1 MKRQFT
7 ESLDVG
13 NVKLCYN
20 KKRYKNYIFRLKDRS
35 RPGRVRAIFT
45 EVIEMKK
52 RGIAVLLAGI
62 MAVALPVNAFA
73 SSGNKDTG
81 VPYVSLGADL
91 NQEERA
97 TVLKLLG
104 ISESDL
110 EKYTVTTVTNA
121 EEHEYLDSY
130 LSNSIIGSRAL
141 SSVLVEGKKD
151 GSGINVTTSNITY
164 CTPGMYENAL
174 ATAGI
179 ENADIKV
186 AGPFNISGT
195 AALVGAIKAYENMT
209 GEKVSEES
217 ADTATNELV
226 VTGQVAENVGDQEKA
241 EELIGAVKGEVV
253 DGNAT
258 TSEEI
263 GDVVDQAAQEMKVSL
278 SEEDRQAIIDLMK
291 KISDLDLNIDSLRQ
305 QAKNLY
311 DRIAGLNLNLNIDEE
326 QVKGFFEKILDFIKG
341 LFS

>member
-1 MKRQFT
+1 
-7 ESLDVG
+7 
-13 NVKLCYN
+13 
-20 KKRYKNYIFRLKDRS
+20 
-35 RPGRVRAIFT
+35 
-45 EVIEMKK
+45 
-52 RGIAVLLAGI
+52 
-62 MAVALPVNAFA
+62 MAVALPVTAYGA
-73 SSGNKDTG
+73 SDNKNTDT
-81 VPYVSLGADL
+81 PYVALGADL

-97 TVLKLLG
+97 TVLRLLG
-104 ISESDL
+104 ISEEDL
-110 EKYTVTTVTNA
+110 NNYTVTTVTNA
-121 EEHEYLDSY
+121 DEHEYLDSY
-130 LSNSIIGSRAL
+130 LSSSIIGSRAL
-141 SSVLVEGKKD
+141 SSVMVEGTAE

-209 GEKVSEES
+209 GEEVKKEN

-241 EELIGAVKGEVV
+241 EQLIGAVKGEVV
-253 DGNAT
+253 EGNAT
-258 TSEEI
+258 TTEEI
-263 GDVVDQAAQEMKVSL
+263 GNVVDQAAQEMEVNL

-291 KISDLDLNIDSLRQ
+291 KIDDLNLNIDSLKE
-305 QAKNLY
+305 QASNLY
-311 DRIAGLNLNLNIDEE
+311 DQIAGLDLNLNIDEE
-326 QVKGFFEKILDFIKG
+326 QVKGFFEKILDFFRG

>member
-1 MKRQFT
+1 
-7 ESLDVG
+7 
-13 NVKLCYN
+13 
-20 KKRYKNYIFRLKDRS
+20 
-35 RPGRVRAIFT
+35 
-45 EVIEMKK
+45 MKK
-52 RGIAVLLAGI
+52 RWMAILLTCI
-62 MAVALPVNAFA
+62 MAVALPVTAYGA
-73 SSGNKDTG
+73 SDNKNTDT
-81 VPYVSLGADL
+81 PYVALGADL

-97 TVLKLLG
+97 TVLRLLG
-104 ISESDL
+104 ISEEDL
-110 EKYTVTTVTNA
+110 NNYTVTTVTNA
-121 EEHEYLDSY
+121 DEHEYLDSY
-130 LSNSIIGSRAL
+130 LSSSIIGSRAL
-141 SSVLVEGKKD
+141 SSVMVEGTAE

-209 GEKVSEES
+209 GEEVKKEN

-241 EELIGAVKGEVV
+241 EQLIGAVKGEVV
-253 DGNAT
+253 EGNAT
-258 TSEEI
+258 TTEEI
-263 GDVVDQAAQEMKVSL
+263 GNVVDQAAQEMEVNL

-291 KISDLDLNIDSLRQ
+291 KIDDLNLNIDSLKE
-305 QAKNLY
+305 QASNLY
-311 DRIAGLNLNLNIDEE
+311 DQIAGLDLNLSIDEE
-326 QVKGFFEKILDFIKG
+326 QVKGFFEKILDFFRG

>member
-1 MKRQFT
+1 
-7 ESLDVG
+7 
-13 NVKLCYN
+13 
-20 KKRYKNYIFRLKDRS
+20 
-35 RPGRVRAIFT
+35 
-45 EVIEMKK
+45 MKK
-52 RGIAVLLAGI
+52 RWMAILLTCI
-62 MAVALPVNAFA
+62 MAVALPVTAYGA
-73 SSGNKDTG
+73 SDNKNTDT
-81 VPYVSLGADL
+81 PYVALGADL

-97 TVLKLLG
+97 TVLRLLG
-104 ISESDL
+104 ISEEDL
-110 EKYTVTTVTNA
+110 NNYTVTTVTNA
-121 EEHEYLDSY
+121 DEHEYLDSY
-130 LSNSIIGSRAL
+130 LSSSIIGSRAL
-141 SSVLVEGKKD
+141 SSVMVEGTAE

-209 GEKVSEES
+209 GEEVKKEN

-241 EELIGAVKGEVV
+241 EQLSGAVKGEVV
-253 DGNAT
+253 EGNAT
-258 TSEEI
+258 TTEEI
-263 GDVVDQAAQEMKVSL
+263 GNVVDQAAQEMEVNL

-291 KISDLDLNIDSLRQ
+291 KINDLNLNIDSLKE
-305 QAKNLY
+305 QASNLY
-311 DRIAGLNLNLNIDEE
+311 DQIAGLDLNLNIDEE
-326 QVKGFFEKILDFIKG
+326 QVKGFFEKILDFFRG

>member
-1 MKRQFT
+1 
-7 ESLDVG
+7 
-13 NVKLCYN
+13 
-20 KKRYKNYIFRLKDRS
+20 
-35 RPGRVRAIFT
+35 
-45 EVIEMKK
+45 MKK
-52 RGIAVLLAGI
+52 RWMAILLTCI
-62 MAVALPVNAFA
+62 MAVALPVTAYGA
-73 SSGNKDTG
+73 SDNKNTDT
-81 VPYVSLGADL
+81 PYVALGADL

-97 TVLKLLG
+97 TVLRLLG
-104 ISESDL
+104 ISEEDL
-110 EKYTVTTVTNA
+110 NNYTVTTVTNA
-121 EEHEYLDSY
+121 DEHEYLDSY
-130 LSNSIIGSRAL
+130 LSSSIIGSRAL
-141 SSVLVEGKKD
+141 SSVMVEGTAE

-209 GEKVSEES
+209 GEEVKKEN

-241 EELIGAVKGEVV
+241 EQLIGAVKGEVV
-253 DGNAT
+253 EGNAT
-258 TSEEI
+258 TTEEI
-263 GDVVDQAAQEMKVSL
+263 GNVVDQAAQEMEVNL

-291 KISDLDLNIDSLRQ
+291 KIDDLNLNIDSLKE
-305 QAKNLY
+305 QASNLY
-311 DRIAGLNLNLNIDEE
+311 DQIAGLDLNLNIDEE
-326 QVKGFFEKILDFIKG
+326 QVKGFFEKILDFFSG

>member
-1 MKRQFT
+1 
-7 ESLDVG
+7 
-13 NVKLCYN
+13 
-20 KKRYKNYIFRLKDRS
+20 
-35 RPGRVRAIFT
+35 
-45 EVIEMKK
+45 MKK
-52 RGIAVLLAGI
+52 RWMAILLTCI
-62 MAVALPVNAFA
+62 MAVALPVTTYGA
-73 SSGNKDTG
+73 SDNKNTDT
-81 VPYVSLGADL
+81 PYVALGADL

-97 TVLKLLG
+97 TVLRLLG
-104 ISESDL
+104 ISEEDL
-110 EKYTVTTVTNA
+110 NNYTVTTVTNA
-121 EEHEYLDSY
+121 DEHEYLDSY
-130 LSNSIIGSRAL
+130 LSSSIIGSRAL
-141 SSVLVEGKKD
+141 SSVMVEGTAE

-209 GEKVSEES
+209 GEEVKKEN

-241 EELIGAVKGEVV
+241 EQLIGAVKGEVV
-253 DGNAT
+253 EGNAT
-258 TSEEI
+258 TTEEI
-263 GDVVDQAAQEMKVSL
+263 GNVVDQAAQEMEVNL

-291 KISDLDLNIDSLRQ
+291 KIDDLNLNIDSLKE
-305 QAKNLY
+305 QASNLY
-311 DRIAGLNLNLNIDEE
+311 DQIAGLDLNLNIDEE
-326 QVKGFFEKILDFIKG
+326 QVKGFFEKILDFFRG

>member
-1 MKRQFT
+1 
-7 ESLDVG
+7 
-13 NVKLCYN
+13 
-20 KKRYKNYIFRLKDRS
+20 
-35 RPGRVRAIFT
+35 
-45 EVIEMKK
+45 MKK
-52 RGIAVLLAGI
+52 RWMAILLTCI
-62 MAVALPVNAFA
+62 MAVALPVTAYGA
-73 SSGNKDTG
+73 SDNKNTDT
-81 VPYVSLGADL
+81 PYVALGAEL

-97 TVLKLLG
+97 TVLRLLG
-104 ISESDL
+104 ISEEDL
-110 EKYTVTTVTNA
+110 NNYTVTTVTNA
-121 EEHEYLDSY
+121 DEHEYLDSY
-130 LSNSIIGSRAL
+130 LSSSIIGSRAL
-141 SSVLVEGKKD
+141 SSVMVEGTAE

-209 GEKVSEES
+209 GEEVKKEN

-241 EELIGAVKGEVV
+241 EQLIGAVKGEVV
-253 DGNAT
+253 EGNAT
-258 TSEEI
+258 TTEEI
-263 GDVVDQAAQEMKVSL
+263 GNVVDQAAQEMEVNL

-291 KISDLDLNIDSLRQ
+291 KIDDLNLNIDSLKE
-305 QAKNLY
+305 QASNLY
-311 DRIAGLNLNLNIDEE
+311 DQIAGLDLNLNIDEE
-326 QVKGFFEKILDFIKG
+326 QVKGFFEKILDFFRG

>member
-1 MKRQFT
+1 
-7 ESLDVG
+7 
-13 NVKLCYN
+13 
-20 KKRYKNYIFRLKDRS
+20 
-35 RPGRVRAIFT
+35 
-45 EVIEMKK
+45 MKK
-52 RGIAVLLAGI
+52 RWMAILLTCI
-62 MAVALPVNAFA
+62 MAVALPVTAYGA
-73 SSGNKDTG
+73 SDNKNTDT
-81 VPYVSLGADL
+81 PYVALGADL

-97 TVLKLLG
+97 TVLRLLG
-104 ISESDL
+104 INEEDL
-110 EKYTVTTVTNA
+110 NNYTVTTVTNA
-121 EEHEYLDSY
+121 DEHEYLDSY
-130 LSNSIIGSRAL
+130 LSSSIIGSRAL
-141 SSVLVEGKKD
+141 SSVMVEGTAE

-209 GEKVSEES
+209 GEEVKKEN

-241 EELIGAVKGEVV
+241 EQLIGAVKGEVV
-253 DGNAT
+253 EGNAT
-258 TSEEI
+258 TTEEI
-263 GDVVDQAAQEMKVSL
+263 GNVVDQAAQEMEVNL

-291 KISDLDLNIDSLRQ
+291 KIDDLNLNIDSLKE
-305 QAKNLY
+305 QASNLY
-311 DRIAGLNLNLNIDEE
+311 DQIAGLDLNLNIDEE
-326 QVKGFFEKILDFIKG
+326 QVKGFFEKILDFFRG

>member
-1 MKRQFT
+1 
-7 ESLDVG
+7 
-13 NVKLCYN
+13 
-20 KKRYKNYIFRLKDRS
+20 
-35 RPGRVRAIFT
+35 
-45 EVIEMKK
+45 MKK
-52 RGIAVLLAGI
+52 RWMAILLTCI
-62 MAVALPVNAFA
+62 MAVALPVTAYGA
-73 SSGNKDTG
+73 SDNKNTDT
-81 VPYVSLGADL
+81 PYVALGADL

-97 TVLKLLG
+97 TVLRLLG
-104 ISESDL
+104 ISEEDL
-110 EKYTVTTVTNA
+110 NNYTVTTVTNA
-121 EEHEYLDSY
+121 DEHEYLDSY
-130 LSNSIIGSRAL
+130 LSSSIIGSRAL
-141 SSVLVEGKKD
+141 SSVMVEGTAE

-209 GEKVSEES
+209 GEEVKKEN

-241 EELIGAVKGEVV
+241 EQLIGAVKGEVV
-253 DGNAT
+253 EGNAT
-258 TSEEI
+258 TTEEI
-263 GDVVDQAAQEMKVSL
+263 GNVVDQAAQEMEVNL

-291 KISDLDLNIDSLRQ
+291 KIDDLNLNIDSLKE
-305 QAKNLY
+305 QASNLY
-311 DRIAGLNLNLNIDEE
+311 DQIAGLDLNLNIDEE
-326 QVKGFFEKILDFIKG
+326 QVKGCFEKILDFFRG

>member
-1 MKRQFT
+1 
-7 ESLDVG
+7 
-13 NVKLCYN
+13 
-20 KKRYKNYIFRLKDRS
+20 
-35 RPGRVRAIFT
+35 
-45 EVIEMKK
+45 MKK
-52 RGIAVLLAGI
+52 RWMAILLTCI
-62 MAVALPVNAFA
+62 MAVALPVTAYGA
-73 SSGNKDTG
+73 SDNKNTDT
-81 VPYVSLGADL
+81 PYVALGADL

-97 TVLKLLG
+97 TVLRLLG
-104 ISESDL
+104 ISEEDL
-110 EKYTVTTVTNA
+110 NNYTVTTVTNA
-121 EEHEYLDSY
+121 DEHEYLDSY
-130 LSNSIIGSRAL
+130 LSSSIIGSRAL
-141 SSVLVEGKKD
+141 SSVMVEGTAE

-209 GEKVSEES
+209 GEEVKKEN

-241 EELIGAVKGEVV
+241 EQLIGVVKGEVV
-253 DGNAT
+253 EGNAT
-258 TSEEI
+258 TTEEI
-263 GDVVDQAAQEMKVSL
+263 GNVVDQAAQEMEVNL

-291 KISDLDLNIDSLRQ
+291 KIDDLNLNIDSLKE
-305 QAKNLY
+305 QASNLY
-311 DRIAGLNLNLNIDEE
+311 DQIAGLDLNLNIDEE
-326 QVKGFFEKILDFIKG
+326 QVKGFFEKILDFFRG

>member
-1 MKRQFT
+1 
-7 ESLDVG
+7 
-13 NVKLCYN
+13 
-20 KKRYKNYIFRLKDRS
+20 
-35 RPGRVRAIFT
+35 
-45 EVIEMKK
+45 MKK
-52 RGIAVLLAGI
+52 GWMAILLTCI
-62 MAVALPVNAFA
+62 MAVALPVTAYGA
-73 SSGNKDTG
+73 SDNKNTDT
-81 VPYVSLGADL
+81 PYVALGADL

-97 TVLKLLG
+97 TVLRLLG
-104 ISESDL
+104 ISEEDL
-110 EKYTVTTVTNA
+110 NNYTVTTVTNA
-121 EEHEYLDSY
+121 DEHEYLDSY
-130 LSNSIIGSRAL
+130 LSSSIIGSRAL
-141 SSVLVEGKKD
+141 SSVMVEGTAE

-209 GEKVSEES
+209 GEEVKKEN

-241 EELIGAVKGEVV
+241 EQLIGAVKGEVV
-253 DGNAT
+253 EGNAT
-258 TSEEI
+258 TTEEI
-263 GDVVDQAAQEMKVSL
+263 GNVVDQAAQEMEVNL

-291 KISDLDLNIDSLRQ
+291 KIDDLNLNIDSLKE
-305 QAKNLY
+305 QASNLY
-311 DRIAGLNLNLNIDEE
+311 DQIAGLDLNLNIDEE
-326 QVKGFFEKILDFIKG
+326 QVKGFFEKILDFFRG

>member
-1 MKRQFT
+1 
-7 ESLDVG
+7 
-13 NVKLCYN
+13 
-20 KKRYKNYIFRLKDRS
+20 
-35 RPGRVRAIFT
+35 
-45 EVIEMKK
+45 MKK
-52 RGIAVLLAGI
+52 RWMAILLTCI
-62 MAVALPVNAFA
+62 MAVALPVTAYGA
-73 SSGNKDTG
+73 SDNKNTDT
-81 VPYVSLGADL
+81 PYVALGADL

-97 TVLKLLG
+97 TVLRLLG
-104 ISESDL
+104 ISEEDL
-110 EKYTVTTVTNA
+110 NNYTVTTVTNA
-121 EEHEYLDSY
+121 DEHEYLDSY
-130 LSNSIIGSRAL
+130 LSSSIIGSRAL
-141 SSVLVEGKKD
+141 SSVMVEGTAE

-209 GEKVSEES
+209 GEEVKKEN

-241 EELIGAVKGEVV
+241 EQLIGAVKGEVV
-253 DGNAT
+253 EGNAT
-258 TSEEI
+258 TTEEI
-263 GDVVDQAAQEMKVSL
+263 GNVVDQAAQEMEVNL

-291 KISDLDLNIDSLRQ
+291 KIDDLNLNIDSLKE
-305 QAKNLY
+305 QASNLY
-311 DRIAGLNLNLNIDEE
+311 DQIAGLDLNLNIDEE
-326 QVKGFFEKILDFIKG
+326 QVKGFFEKILDFFRG

>member
-1 MKRQFT
+1 
-7 ESLDVG
+7 
-13 NVKLCYN
+13 
-20 KKRYKNYIFRLKDRS
+20 
-35 RPGRVRAIFT
+35 
-45 EVIEMKK
+45 MKK
-52 RGIAVLLAGI
+52 RWMAILLTCI
-62 MAVALPVNAFA
+62 MAVALPVTAYGA
-73 SSGNKDTG
+73 SDNKNTDT
-81 VPYVSLGADL
+81 PYVALGADL

-97 TVLKLLG
+97 TVLRLLG
-104 ISESDL
+104 ISEEDL
-110 EKYTVTTVTNA
+110 NNYTVTTVTNA
-121 EEHEYLDSY
+121 DEHEYLDSY
-130 LSNSIIGSRAL
+130 LSSSIIGSRAL
-141 SSVLVEGKKD
+141 SSVMVEGTAE

-209 GEKVSEES
+209 GEEVKKEN

-241 EELIGAVKGEVV
+241 EQLIGAVKGEVV
-253 DGNAT
+253 GGNAT
-258 TSEEI
+258 TTEEI
-263 GDVVDQAAQEMKVSL
+263 GNVVDQAAQEMEVNL

-291 KISDLDLNIDSLRQ
+291 KIDDLNLNIDSLKE
-305 QAKNLY
+305 QASNLY
-311 DRIAGLNLNLNIDEE
+311 DQIAGLDLNLNIDEE
-326 QVKGFFEKILDFIKG
+326 QVKGFFEKILDFFRG

>member
-1 MKRQFT
+1 
-7 ESLDVG
+7 
-13 NVKLCYN
+13 
-20 KKRYKNYIFRLKDRS
+20 
-35 RPGRVRAIFT
+35 
-45 EVIEMKK
+45 MKK
-52 RGIAVLLAGI
+52 RWMAILLTCI
-62 MAVALPVNAFA
+62 MAVALPVTAYGA
-73 SSGNKDTG
+73 SDNKNTDT
-81 VPYVSLGADL
+81 PYVALGADL

-97 TVLKLLG
+97 TVLRLLG
-104 ISESDL
+104 ISEEDL
-110 EKYTVTTVTNA
+110 NNYTVTTVTNA
-121 EEHEYLDSY
+121 DEHEYLDSY
-130 LSNSIIGSRAL
+130 LSSSIIGSRAL
-141 SSVLVEGKKD
+141 SSVMVEGTAE

-209 GEKVSEES
+209 GEEVKKEN

-241 EELIGAVKGEVV
+241 EQLIGAVKGEVV
-253 DGNAT
+253 EGNAT
-258 TSEEI
+258 TTEEI
-263 GDVVDQAAQEMKVSL
+263 GNVVDQAAQEMEVNL

-291 KISDLDLNIDSLRQ
+291 KIDDLNLNIDSLKE
-305 QAKNLY
+305 QASNLY
-311 DRIAGLNLNLNIDEE
+311 DQIAGLDLNLNIDEE
-326 QVKGFFEKILDFIKG
+326 QVKGFFEKILDFFRE

>member
-1 MKRQFT
+1 
-7 ESLDVG
+7 
-13 NVKLCYN
+13 
-20 KKRYKNYIFRLKDRS
+20 
-35 RPGRVRAIFT
+35 
-45 EVIEMKK
+45 MKK
-52 RGIAVLLAGI
+52 RWMAILLTCI
-62 MAVALPVNAFA
+62 MAVALPVTAYGA
-73 SSGNKDTG
+73 SDNKNTDT
-81 VPYVSLGADL
+81 PYVALGADL

-97 TVLKLLG
+97 TVLRLLG
-104 ISESDL
+104 ISEEDL
-110 EKYTVTTVTNA
+110 NNYTVTTVTNA
-121 EEHEYLDSY
+121 DEHEYLDSY
-130 LSNSIIGSRAL
+130 LSSSIIGSRAL
-141 SSVLVEGKKD
+141 SSVMVEGTAE

-209 GEKVSEES
+209 GEEVKKEN

-241 EELIGAVKGEVV
+241 EQLIGAVKGEVV
-253 DGNAT
+253 EGNAT
-258 TSEEI
+258 TTEEI
-263 GDVVDQAAQEMKVSL
+263 VNVVDQAAQEMEVNL

-291 KISDLDLNIDSLRQ
+291 KIDDLNLNIDSLKE
-305 QAKNLY
+305 QASNLY
-311 DRIAGLNLNLNIDEE
+311 DQIAGLDLNLNIDEE
-326 QVKGFFEKILDFIKG
+326 QVKGFFEKILDFFRG

>member
-1 MKRQFT
+1 
-7 ESLDVG
+7 
-13 NVKLCYN
+13 
-20 KKRYKNYIFRLKDRS
+20 
-35 RPGRVRAIFT
+35 
-45 EVIEMKK
+45 MKK
-52 RGIAVLLAGI
+52 RWMAILLTCI
-62 MAVALPVNAFA
+62 MAVALPVTAYGA
-73 SSGNKDTG
+73 SDNKNTDT
-81 VPYVSLGADL
+81 PYVALGADL

-97 TVLKLLG
+97 TVLRLLG
-104 ISESDL
+104 ISEEDL
-110 EKYTVTTVTNA
+110 NNYTVTTVTNA
-121 EEHEYLDSY
+121 DEHEYLDSY
-130 LSNSIIGSRAL
+130 LSSSIIGSRAL
-141 SSVLVEGKKD
+141 SSVMVEGTAE

-209 GEKVSEES
+209 GEEVKKEN

-241 EELIGAVKGEVV
+241 EQLIGAVKGEVV
-253 DGNAT
+253 EGNAT
-258 TSEEI
+258 TTEEI
-263 GDVVDQAAQEMKVSL
+263 GNVVDQAAQEMEVNL

-291 KISDLDLNIDSLRQ
+291 KIDDLNLNIDSLKE
-305 QAKNLY
+305 QASNLY
-311 DRIAGLNLNLNIDEE
+311 DQIAGLDLNLNIDEE
-326 QVKGFFEKILDFIKG
+326 QVKGVFEKILDFFRG

>member
-1 MKRQFT
+1 
-7 ESLDVG
+7 
-13 NVKLCYN
+13 
-20 KKRYKNYIFRLKDRS
+20 
-35 RPGRVRAIFT
+35 
-45 EVIEMKK
+45 MKK
-52 RGIAVLLAGI
+52 RWMAILLTCI
-62 MAVALPVNAFA
+62 MAVALPVTAYGA
-73 SSGNKDTG
+73 SDNKNTDT
-81 VPYVSLGADL
+81 PYVALGADL

-97 TVLKLLG
+97 TVLRLLG
-104 ISESDL
+104 ISEEDL
-110 EKYTVTTVTNA
+110 NNYTVTTVTNA
-121 EEHEYLDSY
+121 DEHEYLDSY
-130 LSNSIIGSRAL
+130 LSSSIIGSRAL
-141 SSVLVEGKKD
+141 SSVMVEGTAE

-209 GEKVSEES
+209 GEEVKKEN

-241 EELIGAVKGEVV
+241 EQLIGAVKGEVV
-253 DGNAT
+253 EGNAT
-258 TSEEI
+258 TTEEI
-263 GDVVDQAAQEMKVSL
+263 GNVVEQAAQEMEVNL

-291 KISDLDLNIDSLRQ
+291 KINDLNLNIDSLKE
-305 QAKNLY
+305 QASNLY
-311 DRIAGLNLNLNIDEE
+311 DQIAGLDLNLNIDEE
-326 QVKGFFEKILDFIKG
+326 QVKGFFEKILDFFRG

>member
-1 MKRQFT
+1 
-7 ESLDVG
+7 
-13 NVKLCYN
+13 
-20 KKRYKNYIFRLKDRS
+20 
-35 RPGRVRAIFT
+35 
-45 EVIEMKK
+45 MKK
-52 RGIAVLLAGI
+52 RWMAILLTCI
-62 MAVALPVNAFA
+62 MAVALPVTAYGA
-73 SSGNKDTG
+73 SDNKNTDT
-81 VPYVSLGADL
+81 PYVALGADL

-97 TVLKLLG
+97 TVLRLLG
-104 ISESDL
+104 ISEEDL
-110 EKYTVTTVTNA
+110 NNYTVTTVTNA
-121 EEHEYLDSY
+121 DEHEYLDSY
-130 LSNSIIGSRAL
+130 LSSSIIGSRAL
-141 SSVLVEGKKD
+141 SSVMVEGTAE

-209 GEKVSEES
+209 GEEVKKEN

-241 EELIGAVKGEVV
+241 EQLIGAVKGEVV
-253 DGNAT
+253 EGNAT
-258 TSEEI
+258 TTEEI
-263 GDVVDQAAQEMKVSL
+263 GNVVDQAAQEMEVNL

-291 KISDLDLNIDSLRQ
+291 KIDDLNLNIDSLME
-305 QAKNLY
+305 QASNLY
-311 DRIAGLNLNLNIDEE
+311 DQIAGLDLNLNIDEE
-326 QVKGFFEKILDFIKG
+326 QVKGFFEKILDFFRG

>member
-1 MKRQFT
+1 
-7 ESLDVG
+7 
-13 NVKLCYN
+13 
-20 KKRYKNYIFRLKDRS
+20 
-35 RPGRVRAIFT
+35 
-45 EVIEMKK
+45 MKK
-52 RGIAVLLAGI
+52 RWMAILLTCI
-62 MAVALPVNAFA
+62 MAVALPVTAYGA
-73 SSGNKDTG
+73 SDNKNTDT
-81 VPYVSLGADL
+81 PYVALGADL

-97 TVLKLLG
+97 TVLRLLG
-104 ISESDL
+104 ISEEGL
-110 EKYTVTTVTNA
+110 NNYTVTTVTNA
-121 EEHEYLDSY
+121 DEHEYLDSY
-130 LSNSIIGSRAL
+130 LSSSIIGSRAL
-141 SSVLVEGKKD
+141 SSVMVEGTAE

-209 GEKVSEES
+209 GEEVKKEN

-241 EELIGAVKGEVV
+241 EQLIGAVKGEVV
-253 DGNAT
+253 EGNAT
-258 TSEEI
+258 TTEEI
-263 GDVVDQAAQEMKVSL
+263 GNVVDQAAQEMEVNL

-291 KISDLDLNIDSLRQ
+291 KIDDLNLNIDSLKE
-305 QAKNLY
+305 QASNLY
-311 DRIAGLNLNLNIDEE
+311 DQIAGLDLNLNIDEE
-326 QVKGFFEKILDFIKG
+326 QVKGFFEKILDFFRG

>member
-1 MKRQFT
+1 
-7 ESLDVG
+7 
-13 NVKLCYN
+13 
-20 KKRYKNYIFRLKDRS
+20 
-35 RPGRVRAIFT
+35 
-45 EVIEMKK
+45 MKK
-52 RGIAVLLAGI
+52 RWMAILLTCI
-62 MAVALPVNAFA
+62 MAVALPVTAYGA
-73 SSGNKDTG
+73 SDNKNTDT
-81 VPYVSLGADL
+81 PYVALGADL

-97 TVLKLLG
+97 TVLRLLG
-104 ISESDL
+104 ISEEDL
-110 EKYTVTTVTNA
+110 NNYTVTTVTNA
-121 EEHEYLDSY
+121 DEHEYLDSY
-130 LSNSIIGSRAL
+130 LSSSIIGSRAL
-141 SSVLVEGKKD
+141 SSVMVEGTAE

-209 GEKVSEES
+209 GEEVKKEN

-241 EELIGAVKGEVV
+241 EQLIGAVKGEVV
-253 DGNAT
+253 EGNAT
-258 TSEEI
+258 TTEEI
-263 GDVVDQAAQEMKVSL
+263 GNVVDQAAQEMEVNL

-291 KISDLDLNIDSLRQ
+291 KIDDLNLNIDSLKE
-305 QAKNLY
+305 QASNLY
-311 DRIAGLNLNLNIDEE
+311 DQIAGLDLNLNIDEE
-326 QVKGFFEKILDFIKG
+326 QVKGFFEKILDFFRV